1 MRVKKSGVKAGIS
14 CTPYLCNGGIIP
26 AATGDSGGPLN

>member
-14 CTPYLCNGGIIP
+14 CTPYLCNGGLIP
-26 AATGDSGGPLN
+26 SAGDSGGPLN

>member
-14 CTPYLCNGGIIP
+14 CTPGLCNGGLP
-26 AATGDSGGPLN
+26 SAGDSGGTIN